1 MNLDELAKKYGGSPV
16 QPGSSNFDDLA
27 KKYGGVA
34 LQPKQEEPS
43 GVLRQVADVPLSVGR
58 GALSGVR
65 MIADAFGAGS
75 RASEAIK
82 GAEGYLTSL
91 MSAQARN
98 DEQEIAR
105 IMKDAEDKGMLEQVK
120 AGFKAF
126 TVAPVDLLSQGL
138 GTAAPTLL
146 GLLGGKVLGAGALAT
161 RAVGAGIG
169 AGMGA
174 GTIKGSIYEETKRT
188 LMESGVPEQ
197 QAEATAQQ
205 AQAYGGK
212 NLDQILLGA
221 GLGVVGGITGAES
234 AAKNI
239 LFRAATKDAAK
250 TAAEAA
256 AEKVPQTALREV
268 GKAVA
273 KTALTESV
281 PEFLQASQEQI
292 AQNIAL
298 QREGFDV
305 PTLRGAVGAGTL
317 EALAGAGLGGAF
329 GGAEAGLRR
338 SARAEADRI
347 LAQEE
352 QQRVEQ
358 EEQLERDRQ
367 KVIQEAEARRP
378 AEEPV
383 GPSITPTGRPS
394 LLGGAEDPVAAALRA
409 RREADEA
416 AAEVPLGED
425 YAFLQREKQRLLA
438 AEQTPQVKAEIARID
453 NQIQGILQRDVEFAR
468 QDAEAAKGSVFA
480 DETLPPV
487 ESRDAVVAERDLNE
501 FLARAAEP
509 DLSES
514 DVRSIASKMQR
525 LFGKSEPETDQEI
538 AFLQAEKD
546 LARLKAKSKT
556 NALLKAVEGSLAPDE
571 VSDIGIDATNK
582 SARTRLRNRLISK
595 GKRGTYISEM
605 VDDGLLDEFLE
616 PSQRIDSETRDVDK
630 ATEFIKDNLRSGNY
644 APWDIDNDIKMA
656 ESVVAR
662 FESDIKQPKTI
673 QYEISEATEAERAAR
688 AEAQAAP
695 AVLEVDA
702 LRRLAQERDEDIS
715 LIEEQAFEDARANP
729 NLDYETVLA
738 ERLSDAL
745 GVERRFQQE
754 GEPEVAA
761 QQPAEVEMTAA
772 PEVLEQAAAPEAQ
785 GGININP
792 QEQKIEAEL
801 TGKSMLQVA
810 DWTVAN
816 APNAFARVIA
826 EKVRDRLRAFQR
838 KGMTLKFTVAGGS
851 KRPKIL
857 RNARGMTEF
866 MWGAGDKGSSIE
878 VLLNGAAAL
887 DNQAGFPPGMNY
899 TTVLHELLHVATR
912 GQFRF
917 MPNTDPLKK
926 QLIELFNLIA
936 DRFNADAKAGTLPPV
951 MQRYY
956 KRLNNVLSDPDE
968 MLAWGMTDKDVQS
981 YFDDIKVGEKSVF
994 TRLVELIR
1002 TALGLGKPY
1011 ESALERLVRSADA
1024 LLDVDVDAIDAMLS
1038 QKGARLGVSKP
1049 AGPMVQERLF
1059 QQELNKTIAG
1069 WSNDRINALIRQ
1081 FGYADGRTK
1090 AYAAFVDPDEFVNGT
1105 TPTAERKTQIR
1116 KESGKLD
1123 IQKIRSESQ
1132 TPFLFINQ
1140 INKGKPNEEWQIVG
1154 HEGRHRM
1161 SALSSA
1167 GVRRVPVVLVM
1178 QESGFASPDKYQPID
1193 GGVQVAGQSFDTGT
1207 GLDIDVTDMI
1217 PISSEYE
1224 SELASQF
1231 GKGDIRFQQEGEQPP
1246 TKRPRRNIYNE
1257 EVQSSWNEPDDTKL
1271 YGETSKDDIIRLLQ
1285 DKMVDTKRVIEAIA
1299 SKAGKIANRWNPYLQ
1314 EELYH
1319 GRTAKATKDFLQ
1331 NELRPLMN
1339 NMQRM
1344 GITIP
1349 EFEQYLHNRHA
1360 PSYNAQVAKV
1370 NPNDADMQDGGSGV
1384 TNDAAKRY
1392 MDSLPEK
1399 RRKDFESLAEQLD
1412 SITKGT
1418 RQVLV
1423 DSGLERPETIE
1434 AWEKAFPNYV
1444 PLQREDIDF
1453 QYTTTS
1459 TGVGQGFDVRGSF
1472 SRRAMGS
1479 KRKVVDILANVA
1491 MQRERAIVRA
1501 NKNRV
1506 SQALFGLA
1514 VQNPNPDFWLAIDP
1528 MAEVSPAAIEE
1539 LVALGL
1545 TKEDAQ
1551 FLMKE
1556 PQQKTIDKNTNEV
1569 VSRVNTMLR
1578 NNDNVLSMRF
1588 NGRDR
1593 YVFFNPQND
1602 RAANMAKA
1610 LKNLDADQLGR
1621 GMSLIGTITRWM
1633 AAVNTQYNP
1642 IFGAYNFLRDVQGAA
1657 LQLSNTPLAGSQKQ
1671 IMGGVLPALKGIYAD
1686 LRADRRGEK
1695 VEGEWSKLWN
1705 EFQAEG
1711 GQTGFRDQF
1720 SRSQERA
1727 EALEREMKQITEGKA
1742 KAAGRAVLDWL
1753 SDYNDTMEN
1762 AIRLSAYKAAKEKGM
1777 SREEAASLAKNL
1789 TVNFNR
1795 KGQIAVQAGALY
1807 AFFNAAVQGTTRLI
1821 QTLRGPMG
1829 KKIIGGGL
1837 LLGSM
1842 QAALLA
1848 MAGFDEE
1855 EPPEFVRERNLILPI
1870 GEGKYLSFPMPL
1882 GYHVIPG
1889 VSRIL
1894 TEWALSGFKDT
1905 AKRAESLTGMFL
1917 EAFNP
1922 IGNAGWSV
1930 QSIAPT
1936 FADPLVALTENRDWT
1951 GKPIARKDF
1960 SNLDPTPGYTRAK
1973 DTASWF
1979 SEQIAYYLNLAS
1991 GGTKYQ
1997 PGVLS
2002 PTPDQLDYLIGQAF
2016 GGLGREFIKAQTTA
2030 KSMVTGEDLPT
2041 YKIPLVGRFVG
2052 DTKGNAAESARFY
2065 SNLVQ
2070 LNKHENEIKGRRD
2083 KRENVMEYIRD
2094 NPEARLVQF
2103 ANKVEKDVQKLRQR
2117 RRDLLERGADREA
2130 IQSIENLIAN
2140 RMKTLNTRMAELEG

>member
-1 MNLDELAKKYGGSPV
+1 M
-16 QPGSSNFDDLA
+16 
-27 KKYGGVA
+27 
-34 LQPKQEEPS
+34 
-43 GVLRQVADVPLSVGR
+43 
-58 GALSGVR
+58 
-65 MIADAFGAGS
+65 
-75 RASEAIK
+75 
-82 GAEGYLTSL
+82 
-91 MSAQARN
+91 
-98 DEQEIAR
+98 
-105 IMKDAEDKGMLEQVK
+105 
-120 AGFKAF
+120 
-126 TVAPVDLLSQGL
+126 
-138 GTAAPTLL
+138 
-146 GLLGGKVLGAGALAT
+146 
-161 RAVGAGIG
+161 
-169 AGMGA
+169 
-174 GTIKGSIYEETKRT
+174 
-188 LMESGVPEQ
+188 
-197 QAEATAQQ
+197 
-205 AQAYGGK
+205 
-212 NLDQILLGA
+212 
-221 GLGVVGGITGAES
+221 
-234 AAKNI
+234 
-239 LFRAATKDAAK
+239 
-250 TAAEAA
+250 
-256 AEKVPQTALREV
+256 
-268 GKAVA
+268 
-273 KTALTESV
+273 
-281 PEFLQASQEQI
+281 
-292 AQNIAL
+292 
-298 QREGFDV
+298 
-305 PTLRGAVGAGTL
+305 
-317 EALAGAGLGGAF
+317 
-329 GGAEAGLRR
+329 
-338 SARAEADRI
+338 
-347 LAQEE
+347 
-352 QQRVEQ
+352 
-358 EEQLERDRQ
+358 
-367 KVIQEAEARRP
+367 
-378 AEEPV
+378 
-383 GPSITPTGRPS
+383 
-394 LLGGAEDPVAAALRA
+394 
-409 RREADEA
+409 
-416 AAEVPLGED
+416 
-425 YAFLQREKQRLLA
+425 
-438 AEQTPQVKAEIARID
+438 
-453 NQIQGILQRDVEFAR
+453 
-468 QDAEAAKGSVFA
+468 
-480 DETLPPV
+480 
-487 ESRDAVVAERDLNE
+487 
-501 FLARAAEP
+501 
-509 DLSES
+509 
-514 DVRSIASKMQR
+514 
-525 LFGKSEPETDQEI
+525 
-538 AFLQAEKD
+538 
-546 LARLKAKSKT
+546 
-556 NALLKAVEGSLAPDE
+556 
-571 VSDIGIDATNK
+571 
-582 SARTRLRNRLISK
+582 
-595 GKRGTYISEM
+595 
-605 VDDGLLDEFLE
+605 
-616 PSQRIDSETRDVDK
+616 
-630 ATEFIKDNLRSGNY
+630 
-644 APWDIDNDIKMA
+644 
-656 ESVVAR
+656 
-662 FESDIKQPKTI
+662 
-673 QYEISEATEAERAAR
+673 
-688 AEAQAAP
+688 
-695 AVLEVDA
+695 
-702 LRRLAQERDEDIS
+702 
-715 LIEEQAFEDARANP
+715 
-729 NLDYETVLA
+729 
-738 ERLSDAL
+738 
-745 GVERRFQQE
+745 
-754 GEPEVAA
+754 
-761 QQPAEVEMTAA
+761 
-772 PEVLEQAAAPEAQ
+772 
-785 GGININP
+785 
-792 QEQKIEAEL
+792 
-801 TGKSMLQVA
+801 
-810 DWTVAN
+810 
-816 APNAFARVIA
+816 
-826 EKVRDRLRAFQR
+826 
-838 KGMTLKFTVAGGS
+838 
-851 KRPKIL
+851 L
-857 RNARGMTEF
+857 RNARGVTNF
-866 MWGAGDKGSSIE
+866 KWGSGDKGTTIE
-878 VLLNGAAAL
+878 VTLNGAAAL
-887 DNQAGFPPGMNY
+887 NNQSGFPPGMNY
-899 TTVLHELLHVATR
+899 ITVLHELLHVATR
-912 GQFRF
+912 GQFKF
-917 MPNTDPLKK
+917 MPNTDPLKR
-926 QLIELFNLIA
+926 QLIELFNMIA

-968 MLAWGMTDKDVQS
+968 MLAWGITDKDVQT

-994 TRLVELIR
+994 TQLVELIR

-1011 ESALERLVRSADA
+1011 ESALERLVRSTES

-1038 QKGARLGVSKP
+1038 KKGARLGVAKP
-1049 AGPMVQERLF
+1049 AGPMVQDRLF

-1081 FGYADGRTK
+1081 FGYSDGRTK

-1161 SALSSA
+1161 SALSSE
-1167 GVRRVPVVLVM
+1167 GVLRVPVVLVM
-1178 QESGFASPDKYQPID
+1178 QEGGFASPDKYQPID
-1193 GGVQVAGQSFDTGT
+1193 GSVQVAGQSFDTGT
-1207 GLDIDVTDMI
+1207 GLDIDVSDMV
-1217 PISSEYE
+1217 PISSGYE
-1224 SELASQF
+1224 SELMAQF

-1246 TKRPRRNIYNE
+1246 TKRPRKNIYNE

-1285 DKMVDTKRVIEAIA
+1285 DKMVDTKRVIEAITA
-1299 SKAGKIANRWNPYLQ
+1299 KAGKIANKWNPYLQ

-1319 GRTAKATKDFLQ
+1319 GRTAKETKDFLQ
-1331 NELRPLMN
+1331 GELRPLMN

-1349 EFEQYLHNRHA
+1349 EFEKYLHNRHA
-1360 PSYNAQVAKV
+1360 PAYNEQVAKV
-1370 NPNDADMQDGGSGV
+1370 NPNDPDMQDGGSGI
-1384 TNDAAKRY
+1384 TDQAAQDY
-1392 MDSLPEK
+1392 MDGLPEK
-1399 RRKDFESLAEQLD
+1399 RKKEFEALAKQLD

-1418 RQVLV
+1418 RQVLL
-1423 DSGLERPETIE
+1423 DGGLERKETIQ
-1434 AWEKAFPNYV
+1434 AWEAAFPYYV

-1539 LVALGL
+1539 LEAMGL
-1545 TKEDAQ
+1545 SKEDAK

-1556 PQQKTIDKNTNEV
+1556 PQQKSIDKNTNEV
-1569 VSRVNTMLR
+1569 VSRVNAMLR
-1578 NNDNVLSMRF
+1578 NNDNVLSMRY

-1602 RAANMAKA
+1602 RAKNMASA

-1621 GMSLIGTITRWM
+1621 GMSLIATITRWM

-1657 LQLSNTPLAGSQKQ
+1657 LQLSDTPLAGSQKQ

-1695 VEGEWSKLWN
+1695 AQGEWSKLWN
-1705 EFQAEG
+1705 EFQREG

-1762 AIRLSAYKAAKEKGM
+1762 AIRLSAYKAAKENGM
-1777 SREEAASLAKNL
+1777 SNDEAASLAKNL

-1807 AFFNAAVQGTTRLI
+1807 AFFNAAVQGTTRLV

-1837 LLGSM
+1837 LLGTM

-1870 GEGKYLSFPMPL
+1870 GDGKYLTFPMPL

-1922 IGNAGWSV
+1922 VGNAGWSV

-1991 GGTKYQ
+1991 GGTKFQ

-2065 SNLVQ
+2065 SNLVK
-2070 LNKHENEIKGRRD
+2070 LNKHENEIKGRREA
-2083 KRENVMEYIRD
+2083 RENVMEYIRD

-2117 RRDLLERGADREA
+2117 RRDLLEKGADRQA
-2130 IQSIENLIAN
+2130 IQSVENLIAN
-2140 RMKTLNTRMAELEG
+2140 RMKVLNNRMAEIEG

>member
-1 MNLDELAKKYGGSPV
+1 MANFFDQFDAAPSKGNFFDQFDAK
-16 QPGSSNFDDLA
+16 
-27 KKYGGVA
+27 
-34 LQPKQEEPS
+34 PKQEERS
-43 GVLRQVADVPLSVGR
+43 GVLRQVADVPLGVGR

-138 GTAAPTLL
+138 GTAAPALL

-221 GLGVVGGITGAES
+221 GLGGLAGTTGVES

-239 LFRAATKDAAK
+239 LFRAAAKDTAK
-250 TAAEAA
+250 AA

-268 GKAVA
+268 GGAAA
-273 KTALTESV
+273 KSALTESV

-338 SARAEADRI
+338 SARAEADRV
-347 LAQEE
+347 LAEE
-352 QQRVEQ
+352 ARLRA
-358 EEQLERDRQ
+358 EEEERKAAEELRLRTA
-367 KVIQEAEARRP
+367 IQEPVAP
-378 AEEPV
+378 QEPV
-383 GPSITPTGRPS
+383 GPSITSTGRAA
-394 LLGGAEDPVAAALRA
+394 LLGGGEDQLAAALRG
-409 RREADEA
+409 RREAEEA
-416 AAEVPLGED
+416 KAEVPLGED

-438 AEQTPQVKAEIARID
+438 SEQTPQVKAEIARID
-453 NQIQGILQRDVEFAR
+453 DQIQGILSRDVEFAR
-468 QDAEAAKGSVFA
+468 KDAEVAKGSVFA
-480 DETLPPV
+480 EETLPPV
-487 ESRDAVVAERDLNE
+487 ESRGAVVAERGLDE

-514 DVRSIASKMQR
+514 DVRSIAGKMQR
-525 LFGKSEPETDQEI
+525 LFGKSEPETDLERD
-538 AFLQAEKD
+538 FLQAEKD

-571 VSDIGIDATNK
+571 VSDIGIDAPTK

-616 PSQRIDSETRDVDK
+616 PSQRVDSETRDVDK
-630 ATEFIKDNLRSGNY
+630 ATEFIKDKLRSGNY
-644 APWDIDNDIKMA
+644 APWNIDNDIRTA

-673 QYEISEATEAERAAR
+673 QYEVSEATEAEREAR
-688 AEAQAAP
+688 AEAEAAP
-695 AVLEVDA
+695 AVPEIDA
-702 LRRLAQERDEDIS
+702 LRRLAQERGEDIS
-715 LIEEQAFEDARANP
+715 LIEEQAYEDARANP
-729 NLDYETVLA
+729 DLAYETVLA

-761 QQPAEVEMTAA
+761 RQPAEVEMTAA
-772 PEVLEQAAAPEAQ
+772 PEVLEQAAAPEAR
-785 GGININP
+785 GGINIDP

-838 KGMTLKFTVAGGS
+838 KGVTLKFTVAGGS
-851 KRPKIL
+851 KRPSIL

-866 MWGAGDKGSSIE
+866 MWGSGDKGSTIE

-887 DNQAGFPPGMNY
+887 NNQAGFPPGMNY

-912 GQFRF
+912 GQFKF
-917 MPNTDPLKK
+917 MPNTEPLKK

-968 MLAWGMTDKDVQS
+968 MLAWGMTDKDVQT

-1011 ESALERLVRSADA
+1011 ESALERLVRSADS

-1038 QKGARLGVSKP
+1038 QKGAQLGVAKP
-1049 AGPMVQERLF
+1049 AGPMVQERL
-1059 QQELNKTIAG
+1059 
-1069 WSNDRINALIRQ
+1069 
-1081 FGYADGRTK
+1081 
-1090 AYAAFVDPDEFVNGT
+1090 
-1105 TPTAERKTQIR
+1105 
-1116 KESGKLD
+1116 
-1123 IQKIRSESQ
+1123 
-1132 TPFLFINQ
+1132 
-1140 INKGKPNEEWQIVG
+1140 
-1154 HEGRHRM
+1154 
-1161 SALSSA
+1161 
-1167 GVRRVPVVLVM
+1167 
-1178 QESGFASPDKYQPID
+1178 
-1193 GGVQVAGQSFDTGT
+1193 
-1207 GLDIDVTDMI
+1207 
-1217 PISSEYE
+1217 
-1224 SELASQF
+1224 
-1231 GKGDIRFQQEGEQPP
+1231 FQQEGEQPP

-1285 DKMVDTKRVIEAIA
+1285 DKMVDTKRVIEAIT

-1331 NELRPLMN
+1331 DELRPLMN

-1370 NPNDADMQDGGSGV
+1370 NPNDADMQDGGSGI
-1384 TNDAAKRY
+1384 TNAAAQRY

-1399 RRKDFESLAEQLD
+1399 RRKDFESLAKQLD

-1423 DSGLERPETIE
+1423 DSGLERPETIKE
-1434 AWEKAFPNYV
+1434 WEKAFPNYV

-1539 LVALGL
+1539 LEALGL
-1545 TKEDAQ
+1545 SKEDAK

-1569 VSRVNTMLR
+1569 VSRVNSMLR

-1671 IMGGVLPALKGIYAD
+1671 IMSGVLPALKGIYAD

-1695 VEGEWSKLWN
+1695 VQGEWSKLWN

-1870 GEGKYLSFPMPL
+1870 GEGKYLTFPMPL

-2117 RRDLLERGADREA
+2117 RRDLLEKGADRQA

>member
-1 MNLDELAKKYGGSPV
+1 MNETVDAGKRDRINVEIPNGTKVGLRMDLPARDRGGSVVSIHEGHPGLKTIGKLIGFRSTGWLKNATFETRSQERGLAVAAGKSKEPLQTVEGTWQNLDPDETYARVKDLMSDPAWVQVGFDPARHGYFYDRASRRPVVAADEMYQVGQFLLAK
-16 QPGSSNFDDLA
+16 N
-27 KKYGGVA
+27 
-34 LQPKQEEPS
+34 
-43 GVLRQVADVPLSVGR
+43 
-58 GALSGVR
+58 
-65 MIADAFGAGS
+65 
-75 RASEAIK
+75 
-82 GAEGYLTSL
+82 
-91 MSAQARN
+91 
-98 DEQEIAR
+98 
-105 IMKDAEDKGMLEQVK
+105 VK
-120 AGFKAF
+120 
-126 TVAPVDLLSQGL
+126 
-138 GTAAPTLL
+138 
-146 GLLGGKVLGAGALAT
+146 
-161 RAVGAGIG
+161 
-169 AGMGA
+169 
-174 GTIKGSIYEETKRT
+174 
-188 LMESGVPEQ
+188 
-197 QAEATAQQ
+197 
-205 AQAYGGK
+205 
-212 NLDQILLGA
+212 
-221 GLGVVGGITGAES
+221 
-234 AAKNI
+234 
-239 LFRAATKDAAK
+239 
-250 TAAEAA
+250 
-256 AEKVPQTALREV
+256 
-268 GKAVA
+268 
-273 KTALTESV
+273 
-281 PEFLQASQEQI
+281 
-292 AQNIAL
+292 
-298 QREGFDV
+298 
-305 PTLRGAVGAGTL
+305 
-317 EALAGAGLGGAF
+317 
-329 GGAEAGLRR
+329 
-338 SARAEADRI
+338 
-347 LAQEE
+347 
-352 QQRVEQ
+352 
-358 EEQLERDRQ
+358 
-367 KVIQEAEARRP
+367 
-378 AEEPV
+378 
-383 GPSITPTGRPS
+383 
-394 LLGGAEDPVAAALRA
+394 
-409 RREADEA
+409 
-416 AAEVPLGED
+416 
-425 YAFLQREKQRLLA
+425 
-438 AEQTPQVKAEIARID
+438 
-453 NQIQGILQRDVEFAR
+453 
-468 QDAEAAKGSVFA
+468 
-480 DETLPPV
+480 
-487 ESRDAVVAERDLNE
+487 
-501 FLARAAEP
+501 
-509 DLSES
+509 
-514 DVRSIASKMQR
+514 
-525 LFGKSEPETDQEI
+525 
-538 AFLQAEKD
+538 
-546 LARLKAKSKT
+546 
-556 NALLKAVEGSLAPDE
+556 
-571 VSDIGIDATNK
+571 
-582 SARTRLRNRLISK
+582 
-595 GKRGTYISEM
+595 
-605 VDDGLLDEFLE
+605 
-616 PSQRIDSETRDVDK
+616 
-630 ATEFIKDNLRSGNY
+630 Y
-644 APWDIDNDIKMA
+644 APK
-656 ESVVAR
+656 
-662 FESDIKQPKTI
+662 SDFLYQ
-673 QYEISEATEAERAAR
+673 TEG
-688 AEAQAAP
+688 Q
-695 AVLEVDA
+695 
-702 LRRLAQERDEDIS
+702 
-715 LIEEQAFEDARANP
+715 
-729 NLDYETVLA
+729 T
-738 ERLSDAL
+738 
-745 GVERRFQQE
+745 
-754 GEPEVAA
+754 
-761 QQPAEVEMTAA
+761 
-772 PEVLEQAAAPEAQ
+772 
-785 GGININP
+785 GININP
-792 QEQKIEAEL
+792 EDQKVEAEL

-838 KGMTLKFTVAGGS
+838 KGMKLEFSVAGGS
-851 KRPKIL
+851 KRPTMM
-857 RNARGMTEF
+857 RNARGMTNF
-866 MWGAGDKGSSIE
+866 MWGSGDKGTTIE
-878 VLLNGAAAL
+878 VTLNGAAAL
-887 DNQAGFPPGMNY
+887 NNQAGFPPGMNY

-912 GQFRF
+912 GQFKF

-926 QLIELFNLIA
+926 QLIELFNMIA

-968 MLAWGMTDKDVQS
+968 MLAWGMTDKDVQT

-994 TRLVELIR
+994 TQLVELIR
-1002 TALGLGKPY
+1002 KALGLGKPY
-1011 ESALERLVRSADA
+1011 ESALERLVRSAES

-1038 QKGARLGVSKP
+1038 QKGAQLGVAKP
-1049 AGPMVQERLF
+1049 AGPMVQERL
-1059 QQELNKTIAG
+1059 
-1069 WSNDRINALIRQ
+1069 
-1081 FGYADGRTK
+1081 
-1090 AYAAFVDPDEFVNGT
+1090 
-1105 TPTAERKTQIR
+1105 
-1116 KESGKLD
+1116 
-1123 IQKIRSESQ
+1123 
-1132 TPFLFINQ
+1132 
-1140 INKGKPNEEWQIVG
+1140 
-1154 HEGRHRM
+1154 
-1161 SALSSA
+1161 
-1167 GVRRVPVVLVM
+1167 
-1178 QESGFASPDKYQPID
+1178 
-1193 GGVQVAGQSFDTGT
+1193 
-1207 GLDIDVTDMI
+1207 
-1217 PISSEYE
+1217 
-1224 SELASQF
+1224 
-1231 GKGDIRFQQEGEQPP
+1231 FQQEGEQPP

-1285 DKMVDTKRVIEAIA
+1285 DKMVDTKRVIEAIT

-1331 NELRPLMN
+1331 DELRPLMN

-1370 NPNDADMQDGGSGV
+1370 NPNDADMQDGGSGI
-1384 TNDAAKRY
+1384 TNAAAQRY

-1399 RRKDFESLAEQLD
+1399 RRKDFEALAKQLD

-1423 DSGLERPETIE
+1423 DSGLERPETIKE
-1434 AWEKAFPNYV
+1434 WEKAFPNYV

-1539 LVALGL
+1539 LEALGL
-1545 TKEDAQ
+1545 SKEDAK

-1569 VSRVNTMLR
+1569 VSRVNSMLR

-1742 KAAGRAVLDWL
+1742 KAAGRAVLDW
-1753 SDYNDTMEN
+1753 
-1762 AIRLSAYKAAKEKGM
+1762 LSAYKAAKEKGM

-2070 LNKHENEIKGRRD
+2070 LNKHENEIKGRRE

-2117 RRDLLERGADREA
+2117 RRDLLEKGADREA

>member
-16 QPGSSNFDDLA
+16 QPGSSNLDDLA
-27 KKYGGVA
+27 RKYGGVA

-126 TVAPVDLLSQGL
+126 TVAPVDLVSQGL
-138 GTAAPTLL
+138 GTAAPALL

-174 GTIKGSIYEETKRT
+174 GTIKGSIYEVTKRT
-188 LMESGVPEQ
+188 LMESDVPEK
-197 QAEATAQQ
+197 QAEAIAQQ

-250 TAAEAA
+250 TAAE
-256 AEKVPQTALREV
+256 KVPQTALREV
-268 GKAVA
+268 GTAVA

-305 PTLRGAVGAGTL
+305 PTLRGAAGAGTL

-358 EEQLERDRQ
+358 EERKAAEELRLRTA
-367 KVIQEAEARRP
+367 IQEPVAP
-378 AEEPV
+378 QEPV
-383 GPSITPTGRPS
+383 GPSITSTGRAA
-394 LLGGAEDPVAAALRA
+394 LLGGGEDQLAAALRG
-409 RREADEA
+409 RREAEEA
-416 AAEVPLGED
+416 KAEVPLGED

-438 AEQTPQVKAEIARID
+438 SEQTPQVKAEIARID
-453 NQIQGILQRDVEFAR
+453 DQIQGILSRDVEFAR
-468 QDAEAAKGSVFA
+468 KDAEAAKGSVFA
-480 DETLPPV
+480 EEALPPV
-487 ESRDAVVAERDLNE
+487 ESRGAVVAERDLDE

-514 DVRSIASKMQR
+514 DVRSIAGKMQR
-525 LFGKSEPETDQEI
+525 LFGKSEPETDLERD
-538 AFLQAEKD
+538 FLQAEKD

-556 NALLKAVEGSLAPDE
+556 NAMLKVVEGALAPDE
-571 VSDIGIDATNK
+571 VSDIGVDAPTK
-582 SARTRLRNRLISK
+582 SARTRLRNRLTSK

-616 PSQRIDSETRDVDK
+616 PSQRVDSETRDVDK
-630 ATEFIKDNLRSGNY
+630 ATEFIKDKLRSGNY
-644 APWDIDNDIKMA
+644 APWNIDNDIRMA

-662 FESDIKQPKTI
+662 FESDIKQPKTV
-673 QYEISEATEAERAAR
+673 QYEVSEATEAEREAR
-688 AEAQAAP
+688 AEAEVAP
-695 AVLEVDA
+695 AVLEIDA
-702 LRRLAQERDEDIS
+702 LRRLAQERGEDIS

-729 NLDYETVLA
+729 DLVYETVLA

-761 QQPAEVEMTAA
+761 RQPAEVEMTAA
-772 PEVLEQAAAPEAQ
+772 PEVLEQAAAPEAR
-785 GGININP
+785 GGINIDP

-851 KRPKIL
+851 KRPNIL

-866 MWGAGDKGSSIE
+866 MWGSGDKGTTIE

-899 TTVLHELLHVATR
+899 ITVLHELLHVATR
-912 GQFRF
+912 GQFKF

-926 QLIELFNLIA
+926 QLIELFNLVA
-936 DRFNADAKAGTLPPV
+936 NRFNADAKAGTLPPV

-968 MLAWGMTDKDVQS
+968 MLAWGMTDKDVQT

-1011 ESALERLVRSADA
+1011 ESALERLVRSADS

-1038 QKGARLGVSKP
+1038 QKGARLGVAKP
-1049 AGPMVQERLF
+1049 AGPMAQERLF
-1059 QQELNKTIAG
+1059 QQELNKTMAG
-1069 WSNDRINALIRQ
+1069 WSNDRINSLIRQ

-1105 TPTAERKTQIR
+1105 TPTAERKTQIS

-1140 INKGKPNEEWQIVG
+1140 VNKGKPNEEWQIVG

-1161 SALSSA
+1161 SALSSE

-1178 QESGFASPDKYQPID
+1178 QENGFASPDKYQPID
-1193 GGVQVAGQSFDTGT
+1193 GNVQVAGQSFDTGT
-1207 GLDIDVTDMI
+1207 GLDIDVSDMI
-1217 PISSEYE
+1217 PISSDYE
-1224 SELASQF
+1224 SELMAQF

-1285 DKMVDTKRVIEAIA
+1285 DKMVDTKRVIEAIT

-1370 NPNDADMQDGGSGV
+1370 NPNDADMQDGGSGI
-1384 TNDAAKRY
+1384 TNAAAQRY

-1399 RRKDFESLAEQLD
+1399 RRKDFESLAKQLD

-1539 LVALGL
+1539 LEALGL
-1545 TKEDAQ
+1545 SKEDAK

-1569 VSRVNTMLR
+1569 VSRVNSMLR

-1671 IMGGVLPALKGIYAD
+1671 IMSGVLPALKGIYAD

-1695 VEGEWSKLWN
+1695 AQGEWSKLWN

-1848 MAGFDEE
+1848 IAGFDEE

-2117 RRDLLERGADREA
+2117 RRDLLEKGADRQA